1 MGKEG
6 GIVFDYSMA
15 DDIKCHENTVGS
27 HGLMT
32 SRTNQA
38 INIASKPLLVSGFV
52 V

>member
-15 DDIKCHENTVGS
+15 DDIECHENTVGGR
-27 HGLMT
+27 GLLGHAPIKQ
-32 SRTNQA
+32 S
-38 INIASKPLLVSGFV
+38 IASKTLLVSGSV